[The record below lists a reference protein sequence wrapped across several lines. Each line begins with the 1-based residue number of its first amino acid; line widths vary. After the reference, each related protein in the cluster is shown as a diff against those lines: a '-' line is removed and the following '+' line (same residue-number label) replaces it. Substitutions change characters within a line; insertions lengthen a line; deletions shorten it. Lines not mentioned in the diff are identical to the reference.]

1 MCPRL
6 LIMHLQSSWLL
17 IEINEI
23 WYLINIEGKNGTHLS
38 QCWDHYYNPMLV
50 SGAVN
55 LVESQEW
62 DRNYCSSTILHQI
75 LYVRNI
81 WHLYIQIDN
90 DYLYR
95 LTAFYKMLWNLNIL
109 HTIVITNRSVLL
121 RLIFTQVR
129 YNRSEVSCSKHY
141 MKFHKW

>member
-1 MCPRL
+1 MLIRLFQIYQHVTRL

-17 IEINEI
+17 FEIIEI
-23 WYLINIEGKNGTHLS
+23 WYLINIEGKNNTHLS

-62 DRNYCSSTILHQI
+62 DQNYCSSTILHQI

-90 DYLYR
+90 GYLYR

-109 HTIVITNRSVLL
+109 LAIVITNRPVLL
-121 RLIFTQVR
+121 QTPC
-129 YNRSEVSCSKHY
+129 NCHY
-141 MKFHKW
+141 K

>member
-109 HTIVITNRSVLL
+109 LAIVITNRPVLL
-121 RLIFTQVR
+121 RLIFTRVR
-129 YNRSEVSCSKHY
+129 YNRSEVSCSKHN

>member
-121 RLIFTQVR
+121 RLIFTRVR

>member
-121 RLIFTQVR
+121 QLIFTRVR
-129 YNRSEVSCSKHY
+129 YNRSEVSCSKHC
-141 MKFHKW
+141 MKFHIW